1 MLTLSKLTTSFSY
14 HPFRIKKTK
23 KKKKSKI
30 QEPNDIDQIYR
41 VLKQAGQI
49 SSNKANDK
57 STANNG
63 TTTSTSVQQQEI
75 PTLNVPEC
83 PERTLR
89 RGQLKP
95 QGQSAQVKTCLTTP
109 TIADVSSSGLVY

>member
-1 MLTLSKLTTSFSY
+1 MYSFI
-14 HPFRIKKTK
+14 PNDEKTNKTK
-23 KKKKSKI
+23 QKMKFL
-30 QEPNDIDQIYR
+30 EPNDIDQIYR

-49 SSNKANDK
+49 SSNKTNDK

-63 TTTSTSVQQQEI
+63 TTTSTSIQQQEI

-83 PERTLR
+83 PERTR

-95 QGQSAQVKTCLTTP
+95 QGQSTQVKTSLTAP
-109 TIADVSSSGLVY
+109 IADVSSSGLV